1 MARPLASLDRRIL
14 DSNKGST
21 WLRNYRSW
29 LAFGS
34 GTKRTTPDALIYGDF
49 GNVHVPRHV
58 RWSLYC
64 ARSFGITALGKAI
77 GSLC

>member
-1 MARPLASLDRRIL
+1 MARPPASLDRRIL

-29 LAFGS
+29 LEFGS

-49 GNVHVPRHV
+49 CNVTYRAMSGGLSIAHV
-58 RWSLYC
+58 RS
-64 ARSFGITALGKAI
+64 
-77 GSLC
+77 GSPLWVGR